1 MNMFRRTVIVAAL
14 IAGLVPAAFAQLS
27 STDKTFVMKAAKA
40 NNYEIEAAKL
50 AEKNSNNDAYKS
62 YAEMIISDHTK
73 AGDQLKSAVAQAD
86 PSMQLPTGVSAK
98 GQEHLDALARAGNN
112 FDITYRDQMIATHV
126 AALKL
131 FQNYVG
137 QSGVNAQV
145 KQVAQGLLPV
155 FHKHLTDATKLPK
168 Q

>member
-1 MNMFRRTVIVAAL
+1 MYRRAFLVAAL

-50 AEKNSNNDAYKS
+50 AEKNSNNDAYKT
-62 YAEMIISDHTK
+62 YADMIISDHTQ

-86 PSMQLPTGVSAK
+86 PSVSLPTGVSAK

-112 FDITYRDQMIATHV
+112 FDTTYRDQMIATHV

-131 FQNYVG
+131 FQNYVA
-137 QSGVNAQV
+137 QPSNNAQI
-145 KQVAQGLLPV
+145 KEVAQGLLPV
-155 FHKHLTDATKLPK
+155 FHKHLADAKKLPK